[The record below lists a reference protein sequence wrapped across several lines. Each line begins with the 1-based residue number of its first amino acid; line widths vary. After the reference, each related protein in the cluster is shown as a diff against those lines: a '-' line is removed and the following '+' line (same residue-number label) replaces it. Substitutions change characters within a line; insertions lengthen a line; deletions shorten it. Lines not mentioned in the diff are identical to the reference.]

1 MYNVLERRWHILD
14 DIAQGLDQVSVI
26 SFLKRQ
32 PVVSD
37 LFFPRE
43 IARVVKATDIEN
55 ERSLVVEAG
64 SEHAHL
70 VRSFLTRYIFD
81 LEDGCTKGNEFFVIA
96 EYNISGQ
103 TLFIVC
109 IIICLFWTAYKF

>member
-1 MYNVLERRWHILD
+1 MYNALERRWHILD

-37 LFFPRE
+37 LFFPQE

-64 SEHAHL
+64 SEHEHL

>member
-1 MYNVLERRWHILD
+1 MKLHPSPQLKLIRGPTICNVM
-14 DIAQGLDQVSVI
+14 
-26 SFLKRQ
+26 
-32 PVVSD
+32 VVS
-37 LFFPRE
+37 
-43 IARVVKATDIEN
+43 
-55 ERSLVVEAG
+55 RSRTMASQKTINAHYRHIYLVVEAG
-64 SEHAHL
+64 SEHEHL

-109 IIICLFWTAYKF
+109 IIICLFWSAYKF